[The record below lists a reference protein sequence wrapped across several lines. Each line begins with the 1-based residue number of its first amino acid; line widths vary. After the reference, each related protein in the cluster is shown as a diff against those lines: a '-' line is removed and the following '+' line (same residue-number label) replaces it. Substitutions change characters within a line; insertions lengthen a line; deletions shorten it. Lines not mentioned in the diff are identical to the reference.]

1 MKKQLIFSA
10 MLGLCALGSAAV
22 YPMSAVAAVTQSSAI
37 KVRGQVVDEQGEP
50 LLGATIRIKNTSST
64 VIRSVKWLFAAGRF
78 LSLFSCRVM
87 ISCLSRWSL

>member
-1 MKKQLIFSA
+1 

-50 LLGATIRIKNTSST
+50 LLGATIRVKTLHQLEQPPIWMAISSW
-64 VIRSVKWLFAAGRF
+64 KYLAMLCW
-78 LSLFSCRVM
+78 
-87 ISCLSRWSL
+87 

>member
-1 MKKQLIFSA
+1 

-50 LLGATIRIKNTSST
+50 LLGATIRVKTLHQQEQPLIWMAISSW
-64 VIRSVKWLFAAGRF
+64 KYLAMLCW
-78 LSLFSCRVM
+78 
-87 ISCLSRWSL
+87 

>member
-64 VIRSVKWLFAAGRF
+64 GTTTDLDGNSSWKYLAMLCW
-78 LSLFSCRVM
+78 
-87 ISCLSRWSL
+87 